1 MEKQNLY
8 FDKFAMIPEKVKFLI
23 FLGYGLI
30 SIAFGLIMDT
40 PQEVLSGLFR
50 IITEPDL
57 LISDYIGV
65 GGLGASFVNSGLL
78 TVICILLLYWLKTPV
93 NGIAIA
99 SIFLIAGFAFL
110 GKNIFNVWIIILG
123 VYAYARYQGD
133 SFKEYIYVALLSTSL
148 SPLATY
154 FIFTLDQSLII
165 RIIAGLFVGFGIGFI
180 MPPFAS
186 YLLRVHQGFNLYNV
200 GFTAGVFGTV
210 FVSVMRSY
218 GFEIGTRF
226 IWSTGNNF
234 VLSLYL
240 LFVFSSM
247 IIIGF
252 FLNKRSFKGLLA
264 IYDYA
269 GRLISDF
276 IIMEGFA
283 PSLINMG
290 INGLAATAY
299 VLLVKGQLNG
309 ASLAGILT
317 IAGFGA
323 FGKHLKNIVPIFVG
337 VILGGLT
344 KMWAIND
351 PAAVLAGLF
360 GTTLAPIGGKFGW
373 RYGILAGFIHSS
385 VVLNVGYL
393 HGGFNLYN
401 NGFAGGIVAATLIPI
416 IEHFREEG

>member
-30 SIAFGLIMDT
+30 SIVFGLIMDT
-40 PQEVLSGLFR
+40 PQEILSGLFK

-78 TVICILLLYWLKTPV
+78 TVICILLLYWLRTPV

-99 SIFLIAGFAFL
+99 AIFLVAGFAFL
-110 GKNIFNVWIIILG
+110 GKNIFNIWIIILG
-123 VYAYARYQGD
+123 VFAYARYQGD

-154 FIFTLDQSLII
+154 FIFTLDQPLII

-218 GFEIGTRF
+218 GFEISTRF
-226 IWSTGNNF
+226 VWSTGNNF

-240 LFVFSSM
+240 FVVFSSM

-269 GRLISDF
+269 GRLVSDF
-276 IIMEGFA
+276 IILEGFA

-290 INGLAATAY
+290 INGLAATSY

-344 KMWAIND
+344 KMWSIND
-351 PAAVLAGLF
+351 PAAILAGLF

-373 RYGILAGFIHSS
+373 HYGILAGFIHSS
-385 VVLNVGYL
+385 VVHNVGYL